1 MSLITLKTFD
11 NSIDAHILKSKLES
25 EGIVCYLFDEH
36 TVTMNP
42 LYNVTVGGI
51 KLKINE
57 SDLELAQE
65 IYNSIQIT
73 PFTNDENAAIKCPRC
88 QSTELYSDFK
98 SMKGPN
104 VIVSAFTSFFFL
116 LFPLF
121 YKSVYKCKKC
131 GEEFK
136 RPKTSNTKPN

>member
-1 MSLITLKTFD
+1 MALITLKSFD
-11 NSIDAHILKSKLES
+11 NSMDAHILKSKLES

-57 SDLELAQE
+57 ADLEFARE
-65 IYNSIQIT
+65 IYNSIQNT
-73 PFTNDENAAIKCPRC
+73 PFTNDKNELLKCPKC
-88 QSTELYSDFK
+88 ESTELYSDFK
-98 SMKGPN
+98 SMKGASG
-104 VIVSAFTSFFFL
+104 IISAFTSFFFL
-116 LFPLF
+116 LFPIY

-131 GEEFK
+131 GEEFMRK
-136 RPKTSNTKPN
+136 LLK